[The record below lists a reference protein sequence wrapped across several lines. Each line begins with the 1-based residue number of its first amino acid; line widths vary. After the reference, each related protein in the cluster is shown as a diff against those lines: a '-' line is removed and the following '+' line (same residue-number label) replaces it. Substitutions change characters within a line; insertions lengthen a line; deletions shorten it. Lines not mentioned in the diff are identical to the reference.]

1 MLALRYCGQVLAR
14 RSTSV
19 GRYIN
24 HHRRRT
30 TSLSFSLAHS
40 RTLFSPQRHHHTR
53 ALKTSKYLSYSTTT
67 TTTTTTTTAAAM
79 SAHVAIPAYGSVHA
93 NIISDHFTKP
103 EWAKSVAEYYS
114 TARPDDR
121 ILAVFCDGGTSTR
134 HGGYTSYAVCW
145 RDPDTQ
151 EWHETGGLLAN
162 NPSSNAAEVFAVA
175 RALETAADILDEY
188 EGRFTTVKVFTDY
201 QGVLT
206 KLKELR
212 TLPQRHVRLAEGVL
226 RGRAPPRGPPRRH
239 GPAGRG
245 GHALGARPPRRRGQR
260 ARRQGGWPAPGRARP
275 PAAGRGEEE
284 EGAGVLG
291 RDGEGGAGGEAA
303 GLRALRLVVCLS
315 SIPPAK
321 NY

>member
-1 MLALRYCGQVLAR
+1 
-14 RSTSV
+14 
-19 GRYIN
+19 
-24 HHRRRT
+24 
-30 TSLSFSLAHS
+30 
-40 RTLFSPQRHHHTR
+40 
-53 ALKTSKYLSYSTTT
+53 
-67 TTTTTTTTAAAM
+67 M

-212 TLPQRHVRLAEGVL
+212 TSPSATYGWRKEYFEAVLRHEGRLAVMAPLVEVDMHWVPGHRGVEGNV
-226 RGRAPPRGPPRRH
+226 RADRV
-239 GPAGRG
+239 AGRLLDE
-245 GHALGARPPRRRGQR
+245 HDRRLQAEERKRREQAFLDEMER
-260 ARRQGGWPAPGRARP
+260 AEL
-275 PAAGRGEEE
+275 EEK
-284 EGAGVLG
+284 
-291 RDGEGGAGGEAA
+291 
-303 GLRALRLVVCLS
+303 LRAFGHYDSWYVCRQSHRLRTT
-315 SIPPAK
+315 K
-321 NY
+321 